1 MGVLIKLYSKG
12 SSWQALEHNKPCFDR
27 ITGTFTRIPGVA
39 NLTEPLRQAFVKS
52 STLKVL
58 FSIQNT
64 VWNLVYLRKICK
76 KQILKRSQR
85 LCPVWQQQLGTLD
98 VRVRHVYICKMFS
111 IPEPYLQLLTRPLDI
126 KENVSRN

>member
-12 SSWQALEHNKPCFDR
+12 SSWQALEHNKPSFDR

-52 STLKVL
+52 SILKVL

-64 VWNLVYLRKICK
+64 VWNLVYLKKTCK
-76 KQILKRSQR
+76 KQIPTQTFTTTMSCLAIAI
-85 LCPVWQQQLGTLD
+85 TLD